1 MFNSLL
7 LQTLREKKKISSFSL
22 HINILFTYLQPYDFK
37 SVMHYDKYSS
47 SVDPYYGWY
56 PVMENKNDPW
66 MELGNYIG
74 MTPTDIAEVLA
85 VYG

>member
-1 MFNSLL
+1 
-7 LQTLREKKKISSFSL
+7 
-22 HINILFTYLQPYDFK
+22 
-37 SVMHYDKYSS
+37 MHYDKYSS

-85 VYG
+85 VYGWVAFLIFYNKHFSDLHKFPVDSHF